1 MDALEGQSGVDTC
14 HHGIRQKSFLAV
26 IWERKAAAWGGG
38 LAVWGVLL
46 GRLQSSG
53 AGVVAVSADVVG
65 GANPGEREKLLQ
77 KRKSGKKNRGTR
89 DFWRPA
95 AE

>member
-1 MDALEGQSGVDTC
+1 M
-14 HHGIRQKSFLAV
+14 
-26 IWERKAAAWGGG
+26 
-38 LAVWGVLL
+38 LL